1 MGVVHGWSQPANA
14 KMIHFPKPWVVAIT
28 LLAAGPASA
37 AWGAPQPEAGSSEA
51 AAAMPQRAAPLDHSG
66 KKQKG
71 NASYYSRKLS
81 GRKMADGTRMD
92 PDSDVAASKTL
103 PLGTKARVTNL
114 RNGKSAVVE
123 IKDRGPYVK
132 GRIVDLSPKTA
143 STLGMGSRGVAP
155 VEVAPIEVPQ
165 KDGSIKSGSG
175 ASDSG
180 RTVAKP

>member
-1 MGVVHGWSQPANA
+1 
-14 KMIHFPKPWVVAIT
+14 MIVFQRPWVVALA
-28 LLAAGPASA
+28 LLASGAAGA
-37 AWGAPQPEAGSSEA
+37 AWSAPQPEAGSSEA
-51 AAAMPQRAAPLDHSG
+51 APHVRQRAAALDHSG

-92 PDSDVAASKTL
+92 PDSNVAASKTL
-103 PLGTKARVTNL
+103 PLGTTARVTNL

-132 GRIVDLSPKTA
+132 GRIVDLSPRTA
-143 STLGMGSRGVAP
+143 IALGLRSKGVAP

-175 ASDSG
+175 ASDGG
-180 RTVAKP
+180 RTIAKP